1 MALAVEAAQKQATLG
16 EISYACETVFG
27 RYQAQ
32 NNSIS
37 GVYKMEI
44 EDNPYFKAAL
54 ELSATLKSKKEDVP
68 V

>member
-44 EDNPYFKAAL
+44 EDNPHFKTA
-54 ELSATLKSKKEDVP
+54 KN
-68 V
+68 